1 MKNIFLLIALLFG
14 AFTILAQVDSVGV
27 INGVKAK
34 YPGGDKALQR
44 CIVQNIA
51 YPEEALIYDVAGT
64 VYLSFVID
72 TFGKIIELVADSVNL
87 TTVVKNK
94 LSKNKLAKQEAYIKK
109 LNTESNDYGLI
120 LAAKNAIR
128 SCPDWK
134 PAWQDGV
141 NVNMRWN
148 IPVKFQIF

>member
-44 CIVQNIA
+44 CIAQNIA

-87 TTVVKNK
+87 TTVVKTNYPK
-94 LSKNKLAKQEAYIKK
+94 TN
-109 LNTESNDYGLI
+109 
-120 LAAKNAIR
+120 
-128 SCPDWK
+128 
-134 PAWQDGV
+134 
-141 NVNMRWN
+141 
-148 IPVKFQIF
+148 